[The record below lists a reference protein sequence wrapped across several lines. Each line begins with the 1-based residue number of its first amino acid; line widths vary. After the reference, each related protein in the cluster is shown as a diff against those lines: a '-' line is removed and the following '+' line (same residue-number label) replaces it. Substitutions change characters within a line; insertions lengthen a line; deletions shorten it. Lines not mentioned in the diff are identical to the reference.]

1 MQKLLN
7 EWRQYL
13 EEGRRKSK
21 RKRKRFTV
29 EDVEQAVLKYKG
41 STVDG
46 LGLDTLLRMVTDVET
61 GSTFNPYAKN
71 SLGYKGAFQL
81 SADRAKGINPYNPY
95 LAAERVIESFVT
107 VKNNLINKFKYIQPA
122 IDTWGLPFFYYV
134 THQQGRTGAVRIFA
148 AASGAEEKLPGKHLD
163 GGTIKRMMGQN
174 KGLASQIEPLLIEQR
189 NIRIEI
195 RKQGKN
201 IKGAQGSKEDIPKLN
216 KLKTRSKE
224 IEKEIAVMFL
234 EFFKPKV
241 NNAFRT
247 AKSFIKEQPRQ
258 SREPLK
264 CTGCR

>member
-13 EEGRRKSK
+13 EEGRRKGK

-41 STVDG
+41 STIDG
-46 LGLDTLLRMVTDVET
+46 MDLGTLLRIVTDVET

-71 SLGYKGAFQL
+71 DLGYRGAFQL

-95 LAAERVIESFVT
+95 LAAERVIKSFVT
-107 VKNNLINKFKYIQPA
+107 VRNNLINKFEFIQPA

-174 KGLASQIEPLLIEQR
+174 KGLAAQIKPLLIEQR
-189 NIRIEI
+189 NIRREI
-195 RKQGKN
+195 HKQGKN
-201 IKGAQGSKEDIPKLN
+201 IEAAQDSNKDMQKLN

-234 EFFKPKV
+234 KFFKPKMLK
-241 NNAFRT
+241 ADRS
-247 AKSFIKEQPRQ
+247 AKSFINEQPRQ